1 MKADQLIQRLGL
13 KKLPGEGGY
22 YKETYR
28 SSEMASSDRH
38 LSTAIYYLV
47 TADVNSKMHRVNSD
61 EIFHFYFGD
70 PVQMLLLYPSGE
82 SRIVFMGHNIP
93 SGQKAQLIVPK
104 GTWQGCTVVEGEHGF
119 SFMGTTMSPGFEFE
133 DFELGAADFLA
144 SRFPQHESM
153 IRNLT

>member
-1 MKADQLIQRLGL
+1 MKTDQLIQRLGL

-28 SSEMASSDRH
+28 SREMASEDRH

-93 SGQKAQLIVPK
+93 SGQKVQLVVPK
-104 GTWQGCTVVEGEHGF
+104 GTWQGCMVVEGEYGF

-133 DFELGAADFLA
+133 DFELGAADTLA

-153 IRNLT
+153 IRDLT